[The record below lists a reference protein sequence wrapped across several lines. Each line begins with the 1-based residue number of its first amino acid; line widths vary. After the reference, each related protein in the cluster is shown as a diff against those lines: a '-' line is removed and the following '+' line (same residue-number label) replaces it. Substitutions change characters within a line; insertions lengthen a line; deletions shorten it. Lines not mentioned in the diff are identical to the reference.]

1 MGRIFERVN
10 IFDLGKVVKN
20 DIQWVLMLVKLM
32 LVKWVLV
39 KLVLMVVVKENEAR
53 NCLKSML
60 AIASSIQIIRPIL
73 LNLMMKLKLVSVGLD
88 NAQSKL
94 KWALIQVRFCILICL
109 HKLLL
114 SHFENPFEGAHLQS

>member
-32 LVKWVLV
+32 LV

-73 LNLMMKLKLVSVGLD
+73 LNLMMLMKLKLVSVGLD
-88 NAQSKL
+88 NAQSKM

>member
-32 LVKWVLV
+32 LV

-73 LNLMMKLKLVSVGLD
+73 LNLMMLMKLKLVSVGLD

-94 KWALIQVRFCILICL
+94 KWVLIEVHFCILICL